1 MKPSRGVL
9 TLASTGGWVA
19 DQQTLKKATNKT
31 RTSVRDF
38 EAISNIELIRVS
50 GRVVSVTM
58 ATVGPF

>member
-19 DQQTLKKATNKT
+19 DQQTLKKKTTTNKT

-38 EAISNIELIRVS
+38 EAISNVKLIGVS
-50 GRVVSVTM
+50 GRVV
-58 ATVGPF
+58 